1 MGRGGIRVIYIIL
14 ILVFATMVLLVL
26 GLYHVVFHGRLATL
40 NRLDETNRLLEPE
53 LYMHEIQQES
63 QRGTG
68 ILPLIAKIFRRGKYL
83 EKIRV
88 RLLQAYIKMKPE
100 EFIAVS
106 ITTGSVIGML
116 LYLQGS
122 TLMLFMLGFLIGYP
136 IPGVIVNNIKKKRGR
151 LLNKQL
157 PQALSIISN
166 GLRAGFSFT
175 QAMSVAC
182 QELEV
187 PISYEFSKVLRDNSL
202 GKPMEEALENL
213 TKRTEDEDLDMLVTA
228 LLIQRQV
235 GGNLAE
241 VLDTISETIRERVKL
256 KGEINTLTSQGKAEA
271 TIIGILPIGVAGIIG
286 MLNPDY
292 LRPLFTTTFGLVMV
306 GVAGVLMGLGVYI
319 LSRLVQVKV

>member
-1 MGRGGIRVIYIIL
+1 MIYVILTL
-14 ILVFATMVLLVL
+14 IFSTTVLLVL
-26 GLYHVVFHGRLATL
+26 GLYNAAFHGRLATL
-40 NRLDETNRLLEPE
+40 NRLDETNKLLEPE
-53 LYMHEIQQES
+53 LYGHETKQES
-63 QRGTG
+63 ERGTG
-68 ILPLIAKIFRRGKYL
+68 ILPLIAKIFRRGKYI
-83 EKIRV
+83 EIIRI

-106 ITTGSVIGML
+106 ITTGGVLGML
-116 LYLQGS
+116 LYLQGNN
-122 TLMLFMLGFLIGYP
+122 LLLFMLGILIGYP
-136 IPGVIVNNIKKKRGR
+136 IPGIFVNNIKKKRGR

-213 TKRTEDEDLDMLVTA
+213 TRRTEDEDLDMLVTA

-286 MLNPDY
+286 LMNPNY
-292 LRPLFTTTFGLVMV
+292 LKPLFTTPLGLAMV
-306 GVAGVLMGLGVYI
+306 GAAAVLMGLGVYI